1 MNPLVRNTLA
11 VIIGF
16 SLGGVVN
23 MGLIT
28 IGMSMIPL
36 PAGADMS
43 NVAAVGESMTL
54 FGPENFVFPFLGH
67 ALGTLV
73 GAFVA
78 AKLAA
83 SHPVRLAMIV
93 GVLFLMGGVA
103 MILNCG
109 GPVWFILAD
118 LVVAYIPM
126 ALLGGILARG
136 KKSLAD

>member
-1 MNPLVRNTLA
+1 MNPIARNALA

-16 SLGGVVN
+16 VVGGFVN

-28 IGMSMIPL
+28 IGMSLIPL

-43 NVAAVGESMTL
+43 NMAAVRESMKL
-54 FGPENFVFPFLGH
+54 LGPENFVIPILGH

-78 AKLAA
+78 TKLAVGR
-83 SHPVRLAMIV
+83 PMGLALIV
-93 GVLFLMGGVA
+93 GILFLLGGIA

-109 GPVWFILAD
+109 GPLWFIITD

-126 ALLGGILARG
+126 ALLGGTLAG
-136 KKSLAD
+136 GQKG

>member
-1 MNPLVRNTLA
+1 LA

-43 NVAAVGESMTL
+43 NVAAVRESMTL
-54 FGPENFVFPFLGH
+54 LGPENFVFPFLGH